1 MDFPKQCLYVVAT
14 PIGNLG
20 DFSPRAVEILQRV
33 DLIAAEDTRHSGR
46 LLQHFAI
53 HTSMQALH
61 EHNERRLADTL
72 VQKIG
77 NGQTIALIS
86 DAGTPLLSDPGY
98 HLVRLAREKGIRV
111 IPVPG
116 ACAAI
121 TALSAAGLATDRFR
135 FEGFLAAK
143 RGARR
148 QQLENLKQE
157 TLTLLF
163 YESPH
168 RIEDSLADMQAIF
181 GAQRQAVL
189 ARELTKTF
197 ETIRSATLAELS
209 NWVAGDANQ
218 RKGEIVLLVQ
228 GAAVAD
234 ADDLNADA
242 ERVLKILL
250 QDLPLKQAVG
260 LATEITGVRKKK
272 LYARGLELKQERG
285 NQ

>member
-1 MDFPKQCLYVVAT
+1 MDFHKQCLYVVAT
-14 PIGNLG
+14 PIGNLE
-20 DFSPRAVEILQRV
+20 DFSPRAIEVLQRV
-33 DLIAAEDTRHSGR
+33 DLIAVEDTRHSAR

-53 HTSMQALH
+53 KTPMQALH
-61 EHNERRLADTL
+61 EHNERKVALSFL
-72 VQKIG
+72 EGIES
-77 NGQTIALIS
+77 GQSLALIS

-98 HLVRLAREKGIRV
+98 HLVRLARERGIRV

-121 TALSAAGLATDRFR
+121 AALSVAGLATDRFR
-135 FEGFLAAK
+135 FEGFLSAK
-143 RGARR
+143 SGARR
-148 QQLENLKQE
+148 QQLERLKQE

-168 RIEDSLADMQAIF
+168 RVEDCLADMQAIF
-181 GAQRQAVL
+181 GGQRQAVL

-197 ETIRSATLAELS
+197 ETIRNGTLAELS
-209 NWVAGDANQ
+209 QWVADDANQ

-234 ADDLNADA
+234 VDELDANA

-250 QDLPLKQAVG
+250 QDLSLKQAVG
-260 LATEITGVRKKK
+260 LAAEITGVRKKK
-272 LYARGLELKQERG
+272 LYTRGLELKQTDDG
-285 NQ
+285 

>member
-1 MDFPKQCLYVVAT
+1 MDFYKQCLYVVAT
-14 PIGNLG
+14 PIGNLA
-20 DFSPRAVEILQRV
+20 DFSPRAVEVLQRV
-33 DLIAAEDTRHSGR
+33 DLIAVEDTRHSAR

-53 HTSMQALH
+53 KTPMQALH
-61 EHNERRLADTL
+61 EHNERKSALSFL
-72 VQKIG
+72 QGIES
-77 NGQTIALIS
+77 GQSLALIS

-98 HLVRLAREKGIRV
+98 HLVRLARERGIRV
-111 IPVPG
+111 VPVPG

-121 TALSAAGLATDRFR
+121 AALSVAGLATDRFR
-135 FEGFLAAK
+135 FEGFLSAK
-143 RGARR
+143 SGARR
-148 QQLENLKQE
+148 QQLEHLKHE

-181 GAQRQAVL
+181 GDQRQAVL

-197 ETIRSATLAELS
+197 ETIRNGTLAELS
-209 NWVAGDANQ
+209 QWVAGDANQ

-234 ADDLNADA
+234 PDDLDASA

-272 LYARGLELKQERG
+272 LYTRGLELKQTDDG
-285 NQ
+285 

>member
-20 DFSPRAVEILQRV
+20 DFSPRAVKILQRV
-33 DLIAAEDTRHSGR
+33 DLIAVEDTRHSGR

-53 HTSMQALH
+53 HTPMQALH
-61 EHNERRLADTL
+61 EHNERKLAEAL
-72 VQKIG
+72 LQKIES
-77 NGQTIALIS
+77 GQTLALIS

-98 HLVRLAREKGIRV
+98 HLVRLVRKKGIRV

-135 FEGFLAAK
+135 FEGFLSAK
-143 RGARR
+143 SGARR
-148 QQLENLKQE
+148 QQLESLKQE
-157 TLTLLF
+157 IPTLLF

-168 RIEDSLADMQAIF
+168 RIEDSLRDMLAIF
-181 GAQRQAVL
+181 GEQRQAVL

-197 ETIRSATLAELS
+197 ETIRSGTLVELS

-218 RKGEIVLLVQ
+218 RKGEIVVLVE
-228 GAAVAD
+228 GAAIAD
-234 ADDLNADA
+234 PDDLDADA

-272 LYARGLELKQERG
+272 LYARGLELKRTDDG
-285 NQ
+285 

>member
-1 MDFPKQCLYVVAT
+1 MGFHKQCLYIVAT

-20 DFSPRAVEILQRV
+20 DFSPRAVEVLQQV
-33 DLIAAEDTRHSGR
+33 DLIAVEDTRHSGR

-53 HTSMQALH
+53 KTPMQALH
-61 EHNERRLADTL
+61 DHNERKLADAL
-72 VQKIG
+72 VQKIE
-77 NGQTIALIS
+77 NGQTLALIS

-98 HLVRLAREKGIRV
+98 YLVRLAREKGIRV

-135 FEGFLAAK
+135 FEGFLPAK
-143 RGARR
+143 SSARR
-148 QQLENLKQE
+148 QQLESLKQE

-168 RIEDSLADMQAIF
+168 RIEDSLSDMRTIF
-181 GAQRQAVL
+181 GSQRQAVL

-197 ETIRSATLAELS
+197 ETIRNGTLAELS
-209 NWVAGDANQ
+209 QWVAGDPNQ
-218 RKGEIVLLVQ
+218 RKGEIVVLVQ

-234 ADDLNADA
+234 PDDLDANA

-250 QDLPLKQAVG
+250 QALPLKQAAT
-260 LATEITGVRKKK
+260 LAAEITGVRRKK
-272 LYARGLELKQERG
+272 LYTRGLELKQAG
-285 NQ
+285 D